1 MLEILSH
8 NENKQKQE
16 TELANK
22 EPNIKSKI
30 NCKHKR
36 NHNTVNRD
44 VAKKFSD
51 KKHYLK
57 TI

>member
-51 KKHYLK
+51 KN
-57 TI
+57 II